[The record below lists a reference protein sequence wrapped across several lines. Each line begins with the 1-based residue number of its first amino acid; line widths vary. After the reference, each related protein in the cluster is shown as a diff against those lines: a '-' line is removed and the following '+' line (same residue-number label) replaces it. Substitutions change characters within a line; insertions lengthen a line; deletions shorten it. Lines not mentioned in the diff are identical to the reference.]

1 MLLKQTILFTLLL
14 STRTIQALSFYTNFI
29 TTQLAM
35 RDANEMPVAAIK
47 EEIRLRGGKLGGVK
61 AVLVK
66 RLKEL
71 RKSNDFINDE
81 ALDEEEKEKEADEDY
96 KDAQDD
102 EDEELKAS
110 PTDELENQSVS

>member
-1 MLLKQTILFTLLL
+1 M
-14 STRTIQALSFYTNFI
+14 S
-29 TTQLAM
+29 
-35 RDANEMPVAAIK
+35 DANEMPVRAIR
-47 EEIRLRGGKLGGVK
+47 EEIRLRGGKVSGLK
-61 AVLVK
+61 DVLIK
-66 RLKEL
+66 RLIEL
-71 RKSNDFINDE
+71 RKSNNFINDE